1 MIGLYNRLLMWDII
15 GFVFT
20 FIQIIF
26 LICLMVLPFVLIY
39 FLIRYLKSKSNYY
52 KEKTKYYQN
61 HTDDRQD

>member
-1 MIGLYNRLLMWDII
+1 MIGLYNRLLVWDII

-26 LICLMVLPFVLIY
+26 LICLMVSPFVLIY